1 LTTHELEILMAW
13 TRDRTGNRRR
23 RNTDSWPDEVD
34 NSPFSAR
41 PAMAPRREAASP
53 TADRTNVTATVKWF
67 NPTKGFGFVAPT
79 DGSPDAFLHVSALS
93 RLGRATIA
101 EGATVVVDLGQGQRG
116 PQVVTMHNVDES
128 TATPSTRAA
137 APRRGPPMQGGG
149 EVVDATVKWFNPDK
163 GFGFASPDDGGKDI
177 FVHIRALERSGI
189 ATLQPEQR
197 VRITTSMG
205 EKGPQANAVE
215 LI

>member
-1 LTTHELEILMAW
+1 MAW
-13 TRDRTGNRRR
+13 TRDRTGSRRR
-23 RNTDSWPDEVD
+23 RNSDSWPDEFE
-34 NSPFSAR
+34 SPAFPAR
-41 PAMAPRREAASP
+41 PAMQPRRETAAP

-67 NPTKGFGFVAPT
+67 NPTKGFGFVAAT
-79 DGSPDAFLHVSALS
+79 DGTPDAFLHVSALS
-93 RLGRATIA
+93 RAGRATIS
-101 EGATVVVDLGQGQRG
+101 EGATLVVDLGQGQRG
-116 PQVVTMHNVDES
+116 PQVVAIHSVDES
-128 TATPSTRAA
+128 TATATATPSARP
-137 APRRGPPMQGGG
+137 PRHGPPMSSGGG
-149 EVVDATVKWFNPDK
+149 EVVDATVKWFNPEK

-189 ATLQPEQR
+189 STLQPEQR